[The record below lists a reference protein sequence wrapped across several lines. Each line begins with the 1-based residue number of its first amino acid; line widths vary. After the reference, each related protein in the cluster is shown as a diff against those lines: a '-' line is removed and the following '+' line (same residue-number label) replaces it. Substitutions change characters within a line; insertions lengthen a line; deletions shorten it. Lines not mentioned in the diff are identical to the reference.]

1 MVVTAQLLKKFSV
14 LSGLSSLAL
23 EELASH
29 SELVKVSR
37 RAVVL
42 NAGKRE
48 DQVSFLFDG
57 RLQGVDFTIDGREV
71 GLYFV
76 EPGGF
81 CGELCLFD
89 SGPQPEYVLA
99 LTTSLVVNIPAQ
111 ALKAV
116 LASHPQ
122 VLVALTTKLAAHIR
136 RMTSQRSLLGLPNVA
151 QRVCCQLY
159 MLIPEKEKEQN
170 EARISNPPTHL
181 EIAIMLNASRETVTR
196 VFQSLLSKHIVRR
209 DGTALLII
217 NNVAELRS
225 FAEGKQRL

>member
-1 MVVTAQLLKKFSV
+1 MVVTPQLLKTFPL
-14 LSGLSSLAL
+14 LSGLPAVTL
-23 EELASH
+23 EELAAL

-42 NAGKRE
+42 NASKRE
-48 DQVSFLFDG
+48 DQICFLFDG

-76 EPGGF
+76 EPGGY

-99 LTTSLVVNIPAQ
+99 LTPSLVVNIPSH
-111 ALKAV
+111 ALQTV
-116 LASHPQ
+116 LASHPEI
-122 VLVALTTKLAAHIR
+122 LVALTSKMAAHIR

-159 MLIPEKEKEQN
+159 MLIPEKEKDQD
-170 EARISNPPTHL
+170 EAQISNPPTHL
-181 EIAIMLNASRETVTR
+181 EIAIMLNVSRETVTR
-196 VFQSLLSKHIVRR
+196 VFQSLLSRQIVRR
-209 DGTALLII
+209 EGASLLII
-217 NNVAELRS
+217 SNVVDLRAL
-225 FAEGKQRL
+225 AEGKQRL